1 MSLSEGYPTDFPH
14 YLHWYVESFMLLSKS
29 RATTFGGAF
38 YIPLSEILAYANF
51 LRLSD
56 EESER
61 FILYISALDEIYLS
75 EVNKDSKAP
84 ESGKESGKTYLNR

>member
-1 MSLSEGYPTDFPH
+1 
-14 YLHWYVESFMLLSKS
+14 LHWYVQEFFLLSKS

-38 YIPLSEILAYANF
+38 YIPMSEILAYANF
-51 LRLSD
+51 LRLED
-56 EESER
+56 EEAER
-61 FILYISALDEIYLS
+61 FIVYIQTLDEIYLN